1 MAPFHADPGRAG
13 IFMDFDGTLSQIV
26 LIPSDARPVEGA
38 REVLARLAQRFA
50 VAAIV
55 SGRSAGDLLEWLG
68 PDIEIWG
75 VHGAETVFEGE
86 VVLSPRAEPHR
97 ELMARVLSDARRKVD
112 ELGMDGLLVENKTT
126 MVNLHYRA
134 AGNVERARDLLDGI
148 ASELTKQHGLHR
160 ATGRLT
166 FELRAPE
173 RFSKED
179 VVLARAREA
188 QLEGV
193 LFVGDD
199 TVDIPA
205 FEALDVLAS
214 EGVATVRVAVAS
226 PEAPPELLERADMVV
241 PGPVGTVRM
250 LESLVNG
257 PGSPVDRLS

>member
-1 MAPFHADPGRAG
+1 MHEELLAPFHARPGRAG
-13 IFMDFDGTLSQIV
+13 IFVDFDGTLSQIV

-38 REVLARLAQRFA
+38 REVLARLALSYA
-50 VAAIV
+50 VVAIV
-55 SGRSAGDLLEWLG
+55 SGRSASDLLEWIG
-68 PDIEIWG
+68 PGIEIWG
-75 VHGAETVFEGE
+75 VHGAETVFEGN

-97 ELMARVLSDARRKVD
+97 ELMERVLSDARRRVR
-112 ELGMDGLLVENKTT
+112 ELGIDGLLVEDKTT

-134 AGNVERARDLLDGI
+134 AEDVERARTLLDGI
-148 ASELTKQHGLHR
+148 AAELSKEHGLLR
-160 ATGRLT
+160 ASGRLT

-188 QLEGV
+188 QLEAV

-214 EGVATVRVAVAS
+214 EGVATVRVAVS
-226 PEAPPELLERADMVV
+226 SSEAPSELLERADMVV
-241 PGPVGTVRM
+241 PGPEGTVRL
-250 LESLVNG
+250 LESLASA
-257 PGSPVDRLS
+257 PG